1 MHAVHL
7 SVSALRAGGE
17 QTQRSQNGCTKMPAV
32 HGGHGIA
39 TRGGSVEKKSFE
51 LLIFDCDGV
60 LVDSEMITNRIFAGM
75 LNELGIAV
83 SIEEMFERFVGHS
96 MPQCLEI
103 ITGLLGRPVPDGFV
117 DEYYSRSRT
126 ALRLEVKAVPDIE
139 IVLATVKLPFCVASS
154 GTHEKMQT
162 TLGVTGLLPQ
172 FRGKIYSVTEVA
184 RSKPFPDVY
193 LYAARQ
199 QGIDPAACAVIE
211 DTPTGVR
218 AGVAAGMTVFGY
230 CALTPRQR
238 LIDAGAHY
246 TFERMRD
253 LPALISRQY

>member
-1 MHAVHL
+1 MRRAR
-7 SVSALRAGGE
+7 SCTKIAGGHV
-17 QTQRSQNGCTKMPAV
+17 GD
-32 HGGHGIA
+32 GIA
-39 TRGGSVEKKSFE
+39 TCGGRVKKKFE
-51 LLIFDCDGV
+51 LVIFDCDGV

-75 LNELGIAV
+75 LNELGIPMSV
-83 SIEEMFERFVGHS
+83 EDMFERFVGRS

-117 DEYYSRSRT
+117 EDYYARSRA
-126 ALRLEVKAVPDIE
+126 ALKDEVKAVPDIE
-139 IVLATVKLPFCVASS
+139 TVLATVNLPFCVASS
-154 GTHEKMQT
+154 GTHEKMRT

-193 LYAARQ
+193 LHAASQ
-199 QGIDPAACAVIE
+199 QNVEPGACAVIE

-230 CALTPRQR
+230 CALTPRHR
-238 LIDAGAHY
+238 LVEAGAHY

-253 LPALISRQY
+253 LPGLLASANLIQQHDGIIDAVGDHRR